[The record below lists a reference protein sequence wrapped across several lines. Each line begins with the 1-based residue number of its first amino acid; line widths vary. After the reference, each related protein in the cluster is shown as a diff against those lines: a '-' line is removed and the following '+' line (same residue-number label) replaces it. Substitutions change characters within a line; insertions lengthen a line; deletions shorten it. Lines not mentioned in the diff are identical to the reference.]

1 LSDLVRHLDSL
12 LVSRNQ
18 VYPLVV
24 AALAS
29 ALMASDEGGRLHLRS
44 WVLLVLRHLHVRRH
58 RHALRRRLGTLSSV
72 HDGLPAGSS
81 IHLLWIVVLLPFV
94 RLLRVRH
101 ASAARVG
108 LMLVDIHLR
117 SSIWPVL
124 HLLLL
129 LHKHLALGVWD
140 MGHHSC
146 SRVAEGCPASH
157 WSKRALVETSA

>member
-1 LSDLVRHLDSL
+1 LC
-12 LVSRNQ
+12 
-18 VYPLVV
+18 
-24 AALAS
+24 
-29 ALMASDEGGRLHLRS
+29 G
-44 WVLLVLRHLHVRRH
+44 WVLLVLRHLHVWRH
-58 RHALRRRLGTLSSV
+58 RHALRRRLSTLPSV

-94 RLLRVRH
+94 RLLWMRH

-117 SSIWPVL
+117 SSVRPVL

-140 MGHHSC
+140 MGHHSR
-146 SRVAEGCPASH
+146 SRVAEGCPASR
-157 WSKRALVETSA
+157 WSKCALVETGA